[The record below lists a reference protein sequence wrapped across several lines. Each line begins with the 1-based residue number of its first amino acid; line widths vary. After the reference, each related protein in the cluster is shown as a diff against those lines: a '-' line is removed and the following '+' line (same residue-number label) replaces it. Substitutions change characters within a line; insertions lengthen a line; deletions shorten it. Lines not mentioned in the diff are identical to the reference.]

1 MKLHELHINDFK
13 FFSEVES
20 DSPLLKIDGNHLLV
34 YGENGSGKSTIY
46 WSLYTLLE
54 CSFKNSDDDI
64 RKYFKKTGD
73 ESLVN
78 IHATG
83 ANNTYIKTILKNA
96 AGNST
101 TYRVSR
107 KSRDLSIRINTDI
120 RESNMA
126 SDFINYR
133 VLFQLHNSKH
143 SNKNN
148 LWNWFYEE
156 VLPYVKKGSNPCLL
170 EFEALINGPDKVLDL
185 QGDLIFPTALLR
197 NASTLEERRL
207 YRNFRDYKQNWTS
220 WYTWFETFLANITAR
235 ANVLI
240 SQDFKYNFRIALTV
254 NKKFPDFQAPD
265 HTIKW
270 TNPEINISIVEYQ
283 GIQNPSIKKPHTFLN
298 EARWSAI
305 GLSLRLA
312 ILETR
317 LYVADLKILV
327 IDDMILSLDM
337 SNREAVLELILNNYI
352 NDYQLILM
360 THDRFFFEMAK
371 YSIEKRGI
379 GNFKYLEMFE
389 DLSGVFPKPLII
401 ENTSQIN
408 KAWQLF
414 HRKEFALAANT
425 LRKASEK
432 LCKAYLTAHE
442 RLNTTSYTVRNLHS
456 QIEAF
461 QTKGHANGLN
471 TGNLTRFIEY
481 KDRILNPSS
490 HWDIETP
497 LFKAELKRAIE
508 TVEAL
513 AVQTGINV

>member
-13 FFSEVES
+13 FFSEIES

-54 CSFKNSDDDI
+54 SSFKEKDEDI

-83 ANNTYIKTILKNA
+83 PNNSYIKTILKDTP
-96 AGNST
+96 GHSKS
-101 TYRVSR
+101 YRVSR
-107 KSRDLSIRINTDI
+107 KRRDLAIRTDTDV

-156 VLPYVKKGSNPCLL
+156 VLPYVKKASDPCLL
-170 EFEALINGPDKVLDL
+170 EFESLKSGPEKVSGLH
-185 QGDLIFPTALLR
+185 GDLIFPTAILR
-197 NASTLEERRL
+197 TAITPEEKSLYPHYKNYKNKWNA
-207 YRNFRDYKQNWTS
+207 WHS
-220 WYTWFETFLANITAR
+220 WLETFLANITTR
-235 ANVLI
+235 ANDLI
-240 SQDFKYNFRIALTV
+240 ANDFNYNFKIALTV
-254 NKKFPDFQAPD
+254 NKKFPEFQAQD
-265 HTIKW
+265 VAIKW
-270 TNPEINISIVEYQ
+270 VNPEIIITIPEYESIP
-283 GIQNPSIKKPHTFLN
+283 NPIIKKPHTFLN

-305 GLSLRLA
+305 GLSLRFA

-317 LYVADLKILV
+317 LYAADLKVLV

-337 SNREAVLELILNNYI
+337 SNRDVLLDIILNNYV
-352 NDYQLILM
+352 NDYQIFLL
-360 THDRFFFEMAK
+360 THDRFFYELAK
-371 YSIEKRGI
+371 AKIAQNGI
-379 GNFKYLEMFE
+379 ASWKYLEMFE
-389 DLSGVFPKPLII
+389 DSSGPFPKPLII
-401 ENTSQIN
+401 EKTNLISRI
-408 KAWQLF
+408 WQLF
-414 HRKEFALAANT
+414 YQKEFALAANT
-425 LRKASEK
+425 LRRATEK
-432 LCKAYLTAHE
+432 LCKAYLTPQE
-442 RLNTTSYTVRNLHS
+442 RLNVNYSVKDLHQS
-456 QIEAF
+456 ILAF
-461 QTKGHANGLN
+461 QTKGIANGL
-471 TGNLTRFIEY
+471 TAIRLTALLEY
-481 KDRILNPSS
+481 KNRILNASS

-497 LFKAELKRAIE
+497 LFEIELKRAIE

-513 AVQTGINV
+513 VNETNINV